1 MKLIFVR
8 NPIAP
13 DKRDI
18 RQLEAKATVA
28 EHIAPILREWPDT
41 VFSVSVNGHLLEI
54 EEWDTLVPG
63 DDDSVVVHPVL
74 AKGISN
80 FFRAIVSVA
89 LMSYVGGVFGKLGG
103 NPFWKSVF
111 TAVGQ
116 YVGGRIASAILPPPK
131 QEEQQQSS
139 TYGWS
144 GPRPTAKPGTPVAKT
159 YGTVRIAPVLLAR
172 YVTSDGSNQYLNLLY
187 SGGEG
192 PVDSIDN
199 IFIDGNPIGN
209 YVNVTYDTRLGTND
223 QTPIANFNDTITDFQ
238 LGYELNTEGD
248 WATEQ
253 TVGTAV
259 QGLQITVQFPY
270 GLARVKD
277 DGGLGTATVT
287 VAAQYRL
294 VGDST
299 WQEWTLTNGG
309 TTSDAKN
316 TSIWTT
322 YRLDNV
328 RPGQYVVRVRCAKK
342 SGTSTRDITRVFWTM
357 LSTILYDDFAY
368 PNRVLVGIRALAT
381 NQLSNSDPVVTWE
394 QTRSTVYVWNPN
406 INEYQTERASNPYWA
421 SYDLI
426 HQCKYLMNINTGQY
440 EYFIDGNPAGRIDYS
455 AFAAA
460 AAYADQLLEN
470 GDYRFSLN
478 IYLSENLSFWDA
490 LARFSIVGRGVIIP
504 KGTLYSCICD
514 RPSEP
519 VQLFTVGNITAKSF
533 KGEFQSTK
541 DRATSVEVTFYN
553 KQKDYST
560 DQAIYYGPNYELTA
574 MAANPVQTTYY
585 GITDYRHAYTEAAYL
600 SRCNQY
606 LIRTEHLEADI
617 DAMACTLGDVVD
629 VQHDIPKWGDAG
641 GRIVSATETT
651 VTLDKKVTL
660 LARYSYAIKI
670 RLYTDQIIQVSVRSY
685 AQDTTTSTLTVT
697 EPFPVV
703 PKKYDVYAFG
713 RSNIVTKPF
722 KIVNIAKNGDQKVK
736 ITGIEYIEAVYEETI
751 DAPVLQ
757 YSDHERSLVEV
768 ATVSTNQETY
778 LQPDGTTVSVLH
790 VSWPVPS
797 GYVQGY
803 SVWYSS
809 DGGSTWLLWESGIRS
824 AGTTITGVKALVT
837 YIVKVST
844 LNDIGMVSPGV
855 ISEPLYITGKITPP
869 ANVAGFIYREVSGGF
884 LLSWQANT
892 EIDLDGYNIFQ
903 GANNATMDSSV
914 LIAERIMGTSLFVPI
929 AQAGLY
935 SFHIVAFDSSG
946 NASATP
952 ATLLASFAVPP
963 DVTGFD
969 VVRVGDHLDFLW
981 QAIAGAGTTYTY
993 EIRRGAN
1000 WNVGQR
1006 IGKTTSPYYNCLF
1019 PTPGDHHFWLK
1030 AIDGYG
1036 NYSVNAVNAQVI
1048 IVDAGNRNAVI
1059 TVNQVANGWIG
1070 ASLNTYVRDGGLQLA
1085 DGAVRGQHIVE
1096 VSLPKSFTARNTI
1109 LANMVGVTYSG
1120 ITWESA
1126 SFTWDDMEAL
1136 TPWET
1141 DGDITGI
1148 TLDHQISL
1156 YKGIPPG
1163 IIESIPLDG
1172 TVSGDLGTPAREAAN
1187 VTYGSGRFR
1196 RGAFI
1201 QDATQLS
1208 WDINIPSIYNVV
1220 FYVSVA
1226 EPIVDNA
1233 VYLTLAG
1240 PEGRLMAGYD
1250 RNKDVFYLEDQ
1261 LGQRNETAV
1270 EYKDIDWLTF
1280 GLVQTQTTRKLYV
1293 YSFSAN
1299 AARSSEE
1306 VYGPVGSFTAA
1317 FLYPKCN

>member
-18 RQLEAKATVA
+18 WHINSKATIA
-28 EHIAPILREWPDT
+28 EHIMPILQEWPNT
-41 VFSVSVNGHLLEI
+41 EFTVSVNGHLLEK
-54 EEWDTLVPG
+54 EEWNTLVPG
-63 DDDSVVVHPVL
+63 DEDSVVVHPML
-74 AKGISN
+74 DKGLSN

-103 NPFWKSVF
+103 NSFWKSVF

-116 YVGGRIASAILPPPK
+116 YVGGRIANAILPPPK

-139 TYGWS
+139 TYGWG
-144 GPRPTAKPGTPVAKT
+144 GPRPTDRPGTPVAKT
-159 YGTVRIAPVLLAR
+159 YGTVRVAPVLLAR
-172 YVTSDGSNQYLNLLY
+172 HVTSDGSNQYLNLLY

-209 YVNVTYDTRLGTND
+209 YLHVTYDIRLGTND
-223 QTPIANFNDTITDFQ
+223 QPPIANFNDTITDYQ

-277 DGGLGTATVT
+277 DGGLGTASVT
-287 VAAQYRL
+287 VSAQYRRAEY
-294 VGDST
+294 GA
-299 WQEWTLTNGG
+299 WQEWPLESGG
-309 TTSDAKN
+309 TTSDSKN

-322 YRLDNV
+322 YRLDNLP
-328 RPGQYVVRVRCAKK
+328 PGQYVVRVRCARK
-342 SGTSTRDITRVFWTM
+342 SGTSTRDLTRVFWTM

-394 QTRSTVYVWNPN
+394 QTRSTVYVWNPDTSQY
-406 INEYQTERASNPYWA
+406 EQRRASNPFWA

-426 HQCKYLMNINTGQY
+426 HQCKYLMNINNDQY
-440 EYFIDGNPAGRIDYS
+440 EYCVDGNPASRIDYS

-460 AAYADQLLEN
+460 AAYADQQWAD

-519 VQLFTVGNITAKSF
+519 VQLFTVGNITEKSF

-553 KQKDYST
+553 KDKDYSS
-560 DQAIYYGPNYELTA
+560 DQAIYYGPNYESTA
-574 MAANPVQTTYY
+574 LAANPVQTTYY
-585 GITDYRHAYTEAAYL
+585 GITDYKHDYTEAAYL

-606 LIRTEHLEADI
+606 LIRTEHWDADI
-617 DAMACTLGDVVD
+617 DAMACVLGDVID
-629 VQHDIPKWGDAG
+629 LQHDIPKWGDAG

-651 VTLDKKVTL
+651 VTLDKEVTL
-660 LARYSYAIKI
+660 LAGRSYAIKI
-670 RLYTDQIIQVSVRSY
+670 RLYTDQIIQVPVKGY
-685 AQDTTTSTLTVT
+685 AQNTTTNTLTVT
-697 EPFPVV
+697 TPFPVV
-703 PKKYDVYAFG
+703 PEKYDIYAFG
-713 RSNIVTKPF
+713 SSNVVTKPF
-722 KIVNIAKNGDQKVK
+722 KIVNIAKSGDQKVK
-736 ITGIEYIEAVYEETI
+736 ITGIEYIAAVYEESI

-757 YSDHERSLVEV
+757 YSGYERSLVEV
-768 ATVSTNQETY
+768 SVVSVNQETY
-778 LQPDGTTVSVLH
+778 LQPDGGMVSVIH

-803 SVWYSS
+803 TVWYSEGV
-809 DGGSTWLLWESGIRS
+809 GGNWLLWESGIRS
-824 AGTTITGVKALVT
+824 AGTTITGVKALTT
-837 YIVKVST
+837 YVVKVST
-844 LNDIGMVSPGV
+844 TNDIGMVSPGIV
-855 ISEPLYITGKITPP
+855 SEPLYISGKTTPP
-869 ANVAGFIYREVSGGF
+869 ANVAGFAYREVTGGF
-884 LLSWQANT
+884 LLSWRANT
-892 EIDLDGYNIFQ
+892 EMDLDGYNIYQ
-903 GANNATMDSSV
+903 GMNGAAMAASV
-914 LIAERIMGTSLFVPI
+914 LIAERIMSTSLFVPI
-929 AQAGLY
+929 GQAGIFA
-935 SFHIVAFDSSG
+935 FHIVAIDTSG
-946 NASATP
+946 NASVAP
-952 ATLLASFAVPP
+952 ATVLASFAMPP

-969 VVRVGDHLDFLW
+969 VVRIGDHLDFRW
-981 QAIAGAGTTYTY
+981 QAIAGTGTTYTY

-1019 PTPGDHHFWLK
+1019 PTPGDHNFWLK
-1030 AIDGYG
+1030 AVDGYG
-1036 NYSVNAVNAQVI
+1036 NYSVNAVNARVI
-1048 IVDAGNRNAVI
+1048 IIDAGNRNAVVTI
-1059 TVNQVANGWIG
+1059 DQVANGWTG
-1070 ASLNTYVRDGGLQLA
+1070 AMLNIYVRDGGLQLA

-1096 VSLPKSFTARNTI
+1096 VNLPKSFTARNTI
-1109 LANMVGVTYSG
+1109 LADMIGVAHTG

-1126 SFTWDDMEAL
+1126 HFTWDNVEAQ
-1136 TPWET
+1136 TPWEP

-1148 TLDHQISL
+1148 TLEHRISL
-1156 YKGIPPG
+1156 FKGMPAT

-1172 TVSGDLGTPAREAAN
+1172 AVNGDRGTLSRQAAN
-1187 VTYGSGRFR
+1187 VTFDSGPFR
-1196 RGAFI
+1196 QGAVI
-1201 QDATQLS
+1201 QDTTQIS
-1208 WDINIPSIYNVV
+1208 WDIHIPSLYNVV
-1220 FYVSVA
+1220 FYVSLI
-1226 EPIVDNA
+1226 EPIVDNS
-1233 VYLTLAG
+1233 VYLTLVG
-1240 PEGRLMAGYD
+1240 PEGHLMAGYD
-1250 RNKDVFYLEDQ
+1250 VRKDVFYLEDQ
-1261 LGQRNETAV
+1261 FGHRNEVAV
-1270 EYKDIDWLTF
+1270 DYMDLDWLTV
-1280 GLVQTQTTRKLYV
+1280 GIVQTETTRKLYV

-1299 AARSSEE
+1299 AAGSSEE
-1306 VYGPVGSFTAA
+1306 VYGPMGSFTAA